1 MFEESIFFL
10 CQKLVLIAKAHFK
23 QLITE
28 KFGLS
33 EGREIGILFIAMDA
47 QLSQT
52 EIANIM
58 EIDKNTTRFLID
70 DLESKGLLERRKHP
84 TNRKE
89 NLIIITEKGKEQ
101 AKKIFSAT
109 LQHER
114 NLLNTLDDEEF
125 ATLHK
130 LLAKFYHSAT
140 LFTTQPNHKATSRD
154 S

>member
-10 CQKLVLIAKAHFK
+10 CQKLVYTAKTHFREMVLT
-23 QLITE
+23 Q
-28 KFGLS
+28 FGFTD
-33 EGREIGILFIAMDA
+33 GREVGILFIAMDT

-58 EIDKNTTRFLID
+58 EIDKNTTRFFID
-70 DLESKGLLERRKHP
+70 DLEQRGLLQRQKNP

-89 NLIIITEKGKEQ
+89 NLIIITPEGKKQ

-114 NLLNTLDDEEF
+114 ELLHTLSDKEF
-125 ATLHK
+125 TTLHK
-130 LLAKFYHSAT
+130 LLAKFFYSIDSTTHT
-140 LFTTQPNHKATSRD
+140 LAHK
-154 S
+154 

>member
-10 CQKLVLIAKAHFK
+10 CQKLVCAAKTHFREMVLT
-23 QLITE
+23 Q
-28 KFGLS
+28 FGFTD
-33 EGREIGILFIAMDA
+33 GREVGILFIAMDT

-52 EIANIM
+52 EIANIV
-58 EIDKNTTRFLID
+58 EIDKNTTRFFID
-70 DLESKGLLERRKHP
+70 DLEQRGLLQRQKNP

-89 NLIIITEKGKEQ
+89 NLIIITPEGKKQ

-114 NLLNTLDDEEF
+114 ELLRALSDEEF

-130 LLAKFYHSAT
+130 LLAKFFHSIDSTTHT
-140 LFTTQPNHKATSRD
+140 LTHK
-154 S
+154 